1 MATVEA
7 NCGVVLIGETA
18 GDVWDVLT
26 EWGPLS
32 LAKLVKVVGK
42 PRDMVMQAIGWL
54 AREEKIS
61 IDDNGRGRVVSL
73 R

>member
-7 NCGVVLIGETA
+7 NCGVVLIGEAA

>member
-18 GDVWDVLT
+18 GEVWDVLD
-26 EWGPLS
+26 EWGPQS
-32 LAKLVKVVGK
+32 LAKLVKAVGK
-42 PRDMVMQAIGWL
+42 PRDVIMQAIGWL
-54 AREEKIS
+54 AREEKIC
-61 IDDNGRGRVVSL
+61 IDEDGRSRIVSL